1 MLGPDLM
8 LRVDDQPLVG
18 RAAEMAAV
26 ERAVDGL
33 RRDAPSALV
42 VEGEAGIGKTRLLSE
57 LAERA
62 DRRGS
67 TVLRGSASELERDLP
82 FWVFVDALDAF
93 VAGLDPRVLDGLSA
107 DMQAEMAQVLPSLAE
122 RAAPAAPV
130 LQDQRYRVHRAA
142 RALLERLAA
151 TQPLVLILDDVHW
164 ADPASVDLLAA
175 LLREP
180 PAAATLLVLAARPHQ
195 LSDRLGAAL
204 DRADRHG
211 GLARV
216 PLGGLPREAT
226 AELLGRAASPATV
239 ERLHAECGGNPF
251 YLLQLARGRAGG
263 TGRAGGAGGVPRAV
277 LASLAEEVGVLPAAA
292 QQLLRG
298 AAVAGDPFDLDLAVA
313 AAGLDDADVGDA
325 FDALLAAEL
334 VRDTEIPRRF
344 RFRHPVARRAVYE
357 AAPGGWRLGAHDRA
371 AALLAARGATAT
383 ARAHHVEFA
392 AQHGD
397 PASLAVLTEAGEAA
411 LLRAPAAAVR
421 WLGAALRLLPADAG
435 AEPRLRLLLARA
447 RALAAQG
454 QLAESHADLLESVR
468 LAPSDAPA
476 LRVRLATACAA
487 VERLL
492 GRHDD
497 ARTRLL
503 ACFEELAEPDG
514 ADAVALMI
522 EVAIDALF
530 RSEADAVCEW
540 SGRALAA
547 ARALGDAPL
556 VASASAMLTLGEAV
570 AGRIDAAQA
579 AYADTAARLAS
590 MADDDLLARPDA
602 LSYLCSAA
610 TFLDRF
616 DEACAHAERALRLA
630 RATGQLHPTLVP
642 ALGAAHLMRGRLA
655 QAAEVLDD
663 GVEAG
668 RLSGV
673 TQALA
678 WALRNR
684 SLLASAEGH
693 VDHAVAA
700 AEEGLELIA
709 HLDESVLTSWAAMAV
724 ARAAM
729 LAGRPE
735 RAVAVLA
742 PAEGRDVLLAIPGA
756 WRTLGY
762 DVLAD
767 AYVALDRG
775 DAADVAA
782 RTALRHA
789 AALNLP
795 TATMWAE
802 RAAARVALHAGDA
815 AGAAQHAQRSRE
827 AAEAAGAVVEGA
839 LTRVLEAAAHERAGD
854 ADAAATALEAA
865 AATFGACGADPHRLA
880 AEQELRRLG
889 RPVHRKTRRGVPDAA
904 GLAALTGREQE
915 IAALVAD
922 RHTNQEIARTLFLSV
937 KTVESHMRNIFRK
950 VGVASR
956 VELARAVERERAAG
970 TSP

>member
-1 MLGPDLM
+1 M
-8 LRVDDQPLVG
+8 RKVDDQPLVG
-18 RAAEMAAV
+18 RAAEMAAL

-33 RRDAPSALV
+33 RRDAAPALV
-42 VEGEAGIGKTRLLSE
+42 LEGEAGIGKTRLLSE
-57 LAERA
+57 LAAHA

-67 TVLRGSASELERDLP
+67 TVLHGSASELERDLP
-82 FWVFVDALDAF
+82 FWVFVDALDSF
-93 VAGLDPRVLDGLSA
+93 VAGLNPRVLDGLSA
-107 DMQAEMAQVLPSLAE
+107 DVQAELAQVLPSLAE
-122 RAAPAAPV
+122 RAAPAPPV
-130 LQDQRYRVHRAA
+130 LQDQRYRVHRAT

-180 PAAATLLVLAARPHQ
+180 PAAAVMLVLAARPHQ
-195 LSDRLGAAL
+195 LADPLGGAL
-204 DRADRHG
+204 ERADRAG
-211 GLARV
+211 GLVRV

-226 AELLGRAASPATV
+226 AELLGRAASPAAV
-239 ERLHAECGGNPF
+239 ERLHAECGGNPL
-251 YLLQLARGRAGG
+251 YLLQLSRVQAGG
-263 TGRAGGAGGVPRAV
+263 TGRAGGVPRAV

-313 AAGLDDADVGDA
+313 AAGLDDGGVVDA

-344 RFRHPVARRAVYE
+344 RFRHPVARHAVYE
-357 AAPGGWRLGAHDRA
+357 AAPGGWRLAAHDRA
-371 AALLAARGATAT
+371 AALLAARGASAT

-411 LLRAPAAAVR
+411 LLRAPAAAAR
-421 WLGAALRLLPADAG
+421 WLGAALRLLPAG
-435 AEPRLRLLLARA
+435 AEPESRLRLLLARA

-454 QLAESHADLLESVR
+454 QLAESHADLIESVR

-476 LRVRLATACAA
+476 LRVQLATACAA

-540 SGRALAA
+540 AARALAA

-570 AGRIDAAQA
+570 AGRIDAART
-579 AYADTAARLAS
+579 AYAGTAALLAS
-590 MADDDLLARPDA
+590 MADDELLARPDA

-616 DEACAHAERALRLA
+616 DEACTHAERALRLA
-630 RATGQLHPTLVP
+630 RATGQLHPTLIP

-684 SLLASAEGH
+684 SLLSAAEGRA
-693 VDHAVAA
+693 DEALAA
-700 AEEGLELIA
+700 ADEGFELIA

-735 RAVAVLA
+735 RALAVLA
-742 PAEGRDVLLAIPGA
+742 PADGKDVLLAIPGT

-767 AYVALDRG
+767 AYLALDRG
-775 DAADVAA
+775 DAARVTAQ
-782 RTALRHA
+782 TALQHA
-789 AALNLP
+789 AALDLP
-795 TATMWAE
+795 TATLWAE

-815 AGAAQHAQRSRE
+815 AGAAQRAQRSRE
-827 AAEAAGAVVEGA
+827 AAEAAGAIVEGA
-839 LTRVLEAAAHERAGD
+839 LTRMLEATAHERAGD
-854 ADAAATALEAA
+854 VEAAAAALEAA
-865 AATFGACGADPHRLA
+865 AATFGECGADPHRLA
-880 AEQELRRLG
+880 AEQQLRRLG
-889 RPVHRKTRRGVPDAA
+889 RAVHRKTRRGAPDAA
-904 GLAALTGREQE
+904 GLAALTGRELE
-915 IAALVAD
+915 IAMLVAD
-922 RHTNQEIARTLFLSV
+922 RHTNQEIAGTLFLSV
-937 KTVESHMRNIFRK
+937 KTVESHLRNIFRK
-950 VGVASR
+950 AGVASR
-956 VELARAVERERAAG
+956 VELARAVERDRPSEVRR
-970 TSP
+970 

>member
-1 MLGPDLM
+1 M
-8 LRVDDQPLVG
+8 R
-18 RAAEMAAV
+18 
-26 ERAVDGL
+26 
-33 RRDAPSALV
+33 
-42 VEGEAGIGKTRLLSE
+42 I
-57 LAERA
+57 
-62 DRRGS
+62 
-67 TVLRGSASELERDLP
+67 
-82 FWVFVDALDAF
+82 
-93 VAGLDPRVLDGLSA
+93 
-107 DMQAEMAQVLPSLAE
+107 
-122 RAAPAAPV
+122 
-130 LQDQRYRVHRAA
+130 
-142 RALLERLAA
+142 
-151 TQPLVLILDDVHW
+151 
-164 ADPASVDLLAA
+164 
-175 LLREP
+175 
-180 PAAATLLVLAARPHQ
+180 
-195 LSDRLGAAL
+195 
-204 DRADRHG
+204 
-211 GLARV
+211 

-226 AELLGRAASPATV
+226 AELLGRAASPAAV

-251 YLLQLARGRAGG
+251 YLLQLSRVQAGG
-263 TGRAGGAGGVPRAV
+263 TGRGGANGVPRAV
-277 LASLAEEVGVLPAAA
+277 LASLAEEVGVLPGAA

-313 AAGLDDADVGDA
+313 AAGLDDADVADA

-421 WLGAALRLLPADAG
+421 WLGAALRLLPADA
-435 AEPRLRLLLARA
+435 EPESRLRLLLARA

-476 LRVRLATACAA
+476 LRVQLATACAA

-540 SGRALAA
+540 AGRALAA

-570 AGRIDAAQA
+570 AGRIDAARSRVRRHRRA
-579 AYADTAARLAS
+579 ARVDGRRRAARPARRALLPLLGRHVPRPLRRGVRPCRARAAARARHRPAPSHARPGARGGPPDARAARAGRRGARRRRRGGPPLGRDAGPRLGAAQPLAARLGGGPRRRS
-590 MADDDLLARPDA
+590 RRRRGGGLRADRAPRRERPDVVGG
-602 LSYLCSAA
+602 
-610 TFLDRF
+610 DGR
-616 DEACAHAERALRLA
+616 RARRDAGGAPRA
-630 RATGQLHPTLVP
+630 RARRPRP
-642 ALGAAHLMRGRLA
+642 RR
-655 QAAEVLDD
+655 
-663 GVEAG
+663 AG
-668 RLSGV
+668 R
-673 TQALA
+673 
-678 WALRNR
+678 
-684 SLLASAEGH
+684 
-693 VDHAVAA
+693 
-700 AEEGLELIA
+700 
-709 HLDESVLTSWAAMAV
+709 TSCST
-724 ARAAM
+724 
-729 LAGRPE
+729 
-735 RAVAVLA
+735 
-742 PAEGRDVLLAIPGA
+742 IPGA

-775 DAADVAA
+775 DAADVDRAGG
-782 RTALRHA
+782 
-789 AALNLP
+789 
-795 TATMWAE
+795 
-802 RAAARVALHAGDA
+802 AAARRRAGPADGHAVGR
-815 AGAAQHAQRSRE
+815 AGGGRAWPCTPATRPGRSQHAQRSRE

-839 LTRVLEAAAHERAGD
+839 LTRMLEATAHERAGD
-854 ADAAATALEAA
+854 AEAAAAALEAA
-865 AATFGACGADPHRLA
+865 AATFGECGADPHRLA
-880 AEQELRRLG
+880 AEQQLRRLG
-889 RPVHRKTRRGVPDAA
+889 RAVHRKTRRGVPDAA

-915 IAALVAD
+915 IADLVAD
-922 RHTNQEIARTLFLSV
+922 RHTNQEIAGTLFLSI

-950 VGVASR
+950 VGVSSR
-956 VELARAVERERAAG
+956 VELARAVERDRAAEVPPERG
-970 TSP
+970 FG